1 MKLFRL
7 IIKESHRVLIL
18 SYQRLLASILLTT
31 IILTTA
37 FAQDR
42 LVPKSPIDDLAS
54 PYYRTLLKRMVLGG
68 EEELACLFYY
78 IVMPSAETGDS
89 EYVLSADRENTLYFA
104 KANHNIYDSM
114 YLRQHDNQD
123 TVNTSDLHIPDSV
136 MNALNRLM
144 ESSVNASSFLF
155 KAFGFDGTSYV
166 FGNSLMAA
174 SCWSPGGRCGQL
186 VTFWDKCCAAVEDEN
201 LDSIQALMPLCRNLT
216 ISFRKD
222 YPNDFFDLEQRSID
236 YSSDSKY
243 QSTLFSHLVGIEWY
257 GTNAQRLEQQCK
269 EFELAQ
275 GEELITFSKYL
286 FIENLVDTKI
296 ILKPNADN
304 RIDFESL
311 RKGFK
316 NDPQRF
322 LMEHLYQP
330 DLIK

>member
-123 TVNTSDLHIPDSV
+123 TVYTSDLHIPDSV

-174 SCWSPGGRCGQL
+174 SCWSHILGQVL
-186 VTFWDKCCAAVEDEN
+186 CC
-201 LDSIQALMPLCRNLT
+201 CR
-216 ISFRKD
+216 R
-222 YPNDFFDLEQRSID
+222 
-236 YSSDSKY
+236 
-243 QSTLFSHLVGIEWY
+243 
-257 GTNAQRLEQQCK
+257 
-269 EFELAQ
+269 
-275 GEELITFSKYL
+275 
-286 FIENLVDTKI
+286 
-296 ILKPNADN
+296 
-304 RIDFESL
+304 
-311 RKGFK
+311 
-316 NDPQRF
+316 
-322 LMEHLYQP
+322 
-330 DLIK
+330 

>member
-31 IILTTA
+31 IILTTV

-42 LVPKSPIDDLAS
+42 LVPKSPIDDSSS
-54 PYYRTLLKRMVLGG
+54 PYYRTLLKSVVFGG
-68 EEELACLFYY
+68 EEELDCLFYY

-89 EYVLSADRENTLYFA
+89 EYALSADRENTLYFA
-104 KANHNIYDSM
+104 KANHNIYGRM

-123 TVNTSDLHIPDSV
+123 TVYMSNLHIPDSV

-144 ESSVNASSFLF
+144 ESSVNA
-155 KAFGFDGTSYV
+155 V

-201 LDSIQALMPLCRNLT
+201 LDSIQALMTLCRNLT

-243 QSTLFSHLVGIEWY
+243 QTTLFSHLVGIEWY

-311 RKGFK
+311 RKEFK
-316 NDPQRF
+316 NTEKAFQ
-322 LMEHLYQP
+322 
-330 DLIK
+330 